1 MRSLSF
7 KELMQMSKD
16 YSTDTKKR
24 MFWAPITDNYV
35 LEGSFND
42 EAKAGKIADIP
53 YMFGYT
59 LNDLFDMTKAVQ
71 DFCAL
76 RAEKSTKPAYGY
88 LFSRQLPGDS
98 SGAFHSADLW
108 YIFHSFKHS
117 WRPFTAGDQALSK
130 QIVDYWTNFAKYGD
144 PNGAEKGSWIPYSA
158 QSPKLMEL
166 DVVGDKAS
174 CTMTSS
180 PGYKGSP
187 FKWQR

>member
-1 MRSLSF
+1 
-7 KELMQMSKD
+7 MQMSKD
-16 YSTDTKKR
+16 YSADTKKR

-35 LEGSFND
+35 LEGTFND

-59 LNDLFDMTKAVQ
+59 LNDLFDMAKPVQ

-76 RAEKSTKPAYGY
+76 RAEKSSKPAYGY
-88 LFSRQLPGDS
+88 LFARQLPGDS
-98 SGAFHSADLW
+98 SGAFHSSDLW

-117 WRPFTAGDQALSK
+117 RRPFTAGDHALSK

-144 PNGAEKGSWIPYSA
+144 PNGTEKGSWAPYTA

-166 DVVGDKAS
+166 DVIGDKAA
-174 CTMTSS
+174 CTLTGS
-180 PGYKGSP
+180 PAYKGSP